1 MINVIRFSL
10 FVKITEVVTMQDY
23 SLKNKTEVDI
33 LKEAALN
40 NNIFPNT
47 LYKILQSAKIDHYSE
62 NGSSAKRRQRIKEEI
77 IQYSKEKKILS
88 DDSALKLQVQ
98 AVDFIELKLNNYK
111 TYYGKQTLNFKMPVQ
126 SEENIILVGGMNGA
140 GKTTIL
146 KALRV
151 LLYGKRNMTD
161 LEYKEQFANTINNRF
176 FSEGGRES
184 SAELTLSVDSDY
196 THTIKLVW
204 QYDNA
209 KRMIS
214 ETRTLIKRRNGSIRP
229 ISNNIITNN
238 NLDTF
243 NRLIDGWLP
252 LESSPYFIFDGEEIS
267 TLVASR
273 NSTKF
278 KDAINRMIG
287 LMFYDNLKS
296 DIDFIVKDYERS
308 LAKMADSAK
317 VNRIN
322 KMVGALKI
330 ELKEAEEKL
339 ERVDMYLS
347 GRNTKLSDLRKQR
360 NDILMKNRDTRDVIV
375 KEISQ
380 LEERLKNE
388 KNNLSML
395 YKKNIIPTILKDKIN
410 LLSKRLNEE
419 QLAQEKVIRSTAA
432 LKPYEE
438 FMNQL
443 LAKPLSPALTEQQL
457 VQIQELGKTIWME
470 DHNIS
475 KIEEVEV
482 LHDITNDTKR
492 MLSNLASNAKAD
504 QIKNVIRNISKY
516 ENDLK
521 NLNRRVS
528 LAPSAVDASEIERE
542 IEVLNRDVG
551 DKEKT
556 RRVRRNKVN
565 QIKEELT
572 KLMHELRRLGEN
584 IESDSELQKK
594 YDFSK
599 RVQNAVNH
607 YTEQVL
613 NWKVALISF
622 EFKEMLS
629 ALFRKQNEFGNAYF
643 DEKSM
648 CIRIKNEAG
657 TEIPI
662 EERSAG
668 EKQIISSAFIW
679 AMTKASDLDL
689 PVVIDT
695 PLGRLDSHHRN
706 NLITHFY
713 RKLSKQVVILSTD
726 TEITKEYMEL
736 MEQNTAKQLMLDY
749 NEQEKYTVIREGYF
763 EFTKG
768 VS

>member
-1 MINVIRFSL
+1 MY
-10 FVKITEVVTMQDY
+10 DD
-23 SLKNKTEVDI
+23 SLKTKTEVDI
-33 LKEAALN
+33 LKEAALT

-62 NGSSAKRRQRIKEEI
+62 KGSDAKRRKRIRDEI
-77 IQYSKEKKILS
+77 VLYSKEKKILT

-111 TYYGKQTLNFKMPVQ
+111 TYYGKQTLNFKMPTQ

-161 LEYKEQFANTINNRF
+161 LEYKEQFANTISNRF

-184 SAELTLSVDSDY
+184 SAELTLSVDNDY
-196 THTIKLVW
+196 THTIKLTW

-214 ETRTLIKRRNGSIRP
+214 ETRTLIKKRNGSVRP
-229 ISNNIITNN
+229 VSNNIITKENM
-238 NLDTF
+238 DTF

-287 LMFYDNLKS
+287 LMFYDNLKG
-296 DIDFIVKDYERS
+296 DIDSIVRDYERS
-308 LAKMADSAK
+308 LAQMADAAK

-322 KMVGALKI
+322 KVIKTLRE
-330 ELKEAEEKL
+330 ELEEAETKL
-339 ERVDMYLS
+339 NKVDIYLS
-347 GRNTKLSDLRKQR
+347 GRNKKLAELRKQKT
-360 NDILMKNRDTRDVIV
+360 DILMKNRDTRDVIL
-375 KEISQ
+375 KEVSQ

-388 KNNLSML
+388 KNNLNIL
-395 YKKNIIPTILKDKIN
+395 YKKNIIPTILKDKIH
-410 LLSKRLNEE
+410 LLSQRMKEE
-419 QLAQEKVIRSTAA
+419 QLSQEKLIRSTAA
-432 LKPYEE
+432 LKPYDE
-438 FMNQL
+438 FMKQL
-443 LAKPLSPALTEQQL
+443 LSKPLTPALTEKQL
-457 VQIQELGKTIWME
+457 IQIQELGKLIWME

-475 KIEEVEV
+475 KVDEIKI
-482 LHDITNDTKR
+482 LHDVTNDTKR
-492 MLSNLASNAKAD
+492 MLSNLTSNAKGD
-504 QIKNVIRNISKY
+504 QIKNLIRNISKY

-528 LAPSAVDASEIERE
+528 LAPSAIDVSEIDQE

-572 KLMHELRRLGEN
+572 KLVNELRRLGEN
-584 IESDSELQKK
+584 AETDSDLQQK
-594 YDFSK
+594 YEFSK
-599 RVQNAVNH
+599 RIQKAVNH

-643 DEKSM
+643 DQKSM
-648 CIRIKNEAG
+648 CIRIKNEVG

-736 MEQNTAKQLMLDY
+736 MEKNTAKQLMLDY
-749 NEQEKYTVIREGYF
+749 NQDEKYTVIREGYF

-768 VS
+768 VL

>member
-1 MINVIRFSL
+1 
-10 FVKITEVVTMQDY
+10 
-23 SLKNKTEVDI
+23 
-33 LKEAALN
+33 
-40 NNIFPNT
+40 
-47 LYKILQSAKIDHYSE
+47 IDHYSE
-62 NGSSAKRRQRIKEEI
+62 KGTDAKRRKRIREEI
-77 IQYSKEKKILS
+77 VLYSKEKKILA

-111 TYYGKQTLNFKMPVQ
+111 TYYGKQKLNFKMPTH

-161 LEYKEQFANTINNRF
+161 IEYKEQFANTINNRF

-184 SAELTLSVDSDY
+184 SAELTLSVDDDY
-196 THTIKLVW
+196 THTIRLTW
-204 QYDNA
+204 QYDHA

-214 ETRTLIKRRNGSIRP
+214 ETRTLEKKRNGSVRP
-229 ISNNIITNN
+229 ISKNIITNQ

-296 DIDFIVKDYERS
+296 DIDSIVKDYEKS
-308 LAKMADSAK
+308 LARMTDSAK
-317 VNRIN
+317 VSRIN
-322 KMVGALKI
+322 KVIQTFKE
-330 ELKEAEEKL
+330 ELREAEGKL
-339 ERVDMYLS
+339 SRVDTYLE
-347 GRNTKLSDLRKQR
+347 GRNKKLTDLRKQK
-360 NDILMKNRDTRDVIV
+360 NDTLMKNRDTRDVIV
-375 KEISQ
+375 KEVSQ
-380 LEERLKNE
+380 LEERLKSE
-388 KNNLSML
+388 KNNLNIL
-395 YKKNIIPTILKDKIN
+395 YKKNIIPTILKSKIE
-410 LLSKRLNEE
+410 LLSNRMKEE
-419 QLAQEKVIRSTAA
+419 QLSQEKLIRSTAA
-432 LKPYEE
+432 LKPYDE
-438 FMNQL
+438 FMKQL
-443 LAKPLSPALTEQQL
+443 LSKPLTPALTDQQL
-457 VQIQELGKTIWME
+457 IQIQELGKTIWME

-475 KIEEVEV
+475 KVEEIEI
-482 LHDITNDTKR
+482 LHDVTNDTKR
-492 MLSNLASNAKAD
+492 MLSSLASNAKAD
-504 QIKNVIRNISKY
+504 QIKASIRNISKY
-516 ENDLK
+516 ENELK

-528 LAPSAVDASEIERE
+528 LAPSAIDVSDIERE

-551 DKEKT
+551 EKEKT

-572 KLMHELRRLGEN
+572 KLLNELRRLGETA
-584 IESDSELQKK
+584 EVDADLQQK

-599 RVQNAVNH
+599 KVQKAVNH

-643 DEKSM
+643 DEQSM
-648 CIRIKNEAG
+648 CIRIKNEVG

-749 NEQEKYTVIREGYF
+749 NEEEKYTVIREGYF
-763 EFTKG
+763 EFAKG